1 MSLHSTRLP
10 NLARLVHGTTCIHTL
25 PPLPDY
31 GCCCTHRIDCISRAT
46 ERFRPGAIAGETY
59 LLPYLPNCTS
69 RRAIAVKNS
78 DVFLLRP
85 PAGRSCSGS
94 CASHCS
100 CTIASSKQTT
110 TTTTTTTDLHPSS
123 RTPHHNPLPLSAKP
137 TTPVPPRAPSSLSLC
152 DQTPASTLAARR
164 HYDHLGH
171 ASHDTFPAKGHNSFH
186 AKALGTASAE
196 IHCLAYLARLF
207 RPP

>member
-10 NLARLVHGTTCIHTL
+10 NLARLVHAYTPYHHYLTTAAAVPTASTASPAKQKDSAQAQLLARHTS
-25 PPLPDY
+25 Y
-31 GCCCTHRIDCISRAT
+31 RT
-46 ERFRPGAIAGETY
+46 
-59 LLPYLPNCTS
+59 YLPNCTS

-100 CTIASSKQTT
+100 CTIASSKQTI
-110 TTTTTTTDLHPSS
+110 TTTTTTTDLRPSS